1 MVKKLIKINP
11 PEHTKVTALTTK
23 ARRQLPFRM
32 LLEVQLDRHFSF
44 KQLKTQDSRQF
55 DLFLN
60 KTIGRGLTITETET
74 LFLRT
79 TGPHGAKHVEQHN
92 SVMQDV
98 IHFSNG
104 TRDFRIHG
112 YYNYLGYFVLVRI
125 DPHHQ
130 YKF

>member
-1 MVKKLIKINP
+1 MAKKLIKINTP
-11 PEHTKVTALTTK
+11 KHTSVTALTTK
-23 ARRQLPFRM
+23 ARRQLPFK
-32 LLEVQLDRHFSF
+32 LILEAQLDRHFSF

-55 DLFLN
+55 DLFLT

-79 TGPHGAKHVEQHN
+79 MGPHGAKHVEQYN
-92 SVMQDV
+92 DVDQDV

-104 TRDFRIHG
+104 TRDFRVHG
-112 YYNYLGYFVLVRI
+112 YYNHLGYFVLVRI